1 MVLQCGNVYTYQPN
15 MCTVL
20 PETAAYQ
27 PCNNLCILGW
37 LSIVHGPGV
46 DMTLVF
52 PQGLIQTTAT
62 DLLLISVLL
71 VSLALVILFII
82 PVINDSFPIQKRNS

>member
-1 MVLQCGNVYTYQPN
+1 

-71 VSLALVILFII
+71 M
-82 PVINDSFPIQKRNS
+82 IQIHSTVFAIEV